1 MKQEVTEFNREEC
14 FEKNI
19 QETVEE
25 LVLKLKHYN
34 LPFGLVVAVKNS
46 KDATKYVIE
55 LNGAVPMGL
64 RLADDKF
71 PEIINVM
78 RGFQTIPPAEMTEM
92 EMDGA

>member
-1 MKQEVTEFNREEC
+1 MNQEVTEFNREEC
-14 FEKNI
+14 FEENI
-19 QETVEE
+19 QQTVEE

-46 KDATKYVIE
+46 KKATKYITE

-64 RLADDKF
+64 RLTDDKF

-78 RGFQTIPPAEMTEM
+78 RGFQTVPPAEMTEM
-92 EMDGA
+92 EMDDG

>member
-14 FEKNI
+14 FEENI
-19 QETVEE
+19 QQIVEE

-46 KDATKYVIE
+46 QKSTKYITE

-92 EMDGA
+92 EMDGG